1 MSIALRVRQALPP
14 APLYAA
20 TALLAALT
28 ACGGGGMGMAPAST
42 TTDVMG
48 SGSMGSA
55 SVNMSCMGMSMDM
68 SMSCPAPTIAVVAP
82 PGTVNRTVMLHAQ
95 VTMMQGDG
103 MARVDFMV
111 DGTRVGTTS
120 GETFGVSWD
129 STTVN
134 DGAHT
139 LTATVSDSLG
149 QTASASPVTIE
160 VDNHPVFTVA
170 LSPAQIVPA
179 PVSAGSGTAR
189 LSVDLGTGAV
199 SGSVMLSGATATAV
213 TLNAAFAGDSGLSL
227 MSFSP
232 GAGGNAWQVPAGAQL
247 TAEQLTA
254 LLQGGLYLTASTAA
268 HPGGELRGQITPTD
282 VMVNFSVMSGAQEV
296 PAVAISAAGVV
307 ATTVDTVA
315 NTLTVHVHATGV
327 DDASAAGIDDGSAGS
342 TGPQLAALA
351 KDDSDPGHWSTQLAA
366 VSSADIAAF
375 KDGNWYVNV
384 MTPADPQGA
393 IRGQIELTGQ

>member
-1 MSIALRVRQALPP
+1 MSIALCVRQALPP
-14 APLYAA
+14 ASLY
-20 TALLAALT
+20 TTIALLAALT

-48 SGSMGSA
+48 SGSMGSG
-55 SVNMSCMGMSMDM
+55 SMSMSCMNMSMNM
-68 SMSCPAPTIAVVAP
+68 SMSCPAPTVTMVAP
-82 PGTVNRTVMLHAQ
+82 PGTVNRTVMLRAQ
-95 VTMMQGDG
+95 VTMMQSDG

-111 DGTRVGTTS
+111 DGTRVGTAS

-149 QTASASPVTIE
+149 QTGSASPVTIE

-170 LSPAQIVPA
+170 LSPAQVVPA
-179 PVSAGSGTAR
+179 PASAGSATAH

-199 SGSVMLSGATATAV
+199 SGSVTLSGVTATAV
-213 TLNAAFAGDSGLSL
+213 TLNAAFAGDSGPGL

-232 GAGGNAWQVPAGAQL
+232 GAGGNAWQVPAGALL
-247 TAEQLTA
+247 TAEQVTA
-254 LLQGGLYLTASTAA
+254 LLQGALYLTAGTAA
-268 HPGGELRGQITPTD
+268 HPGGELRGQITPTN
-282 VMVNFSVMSGAQEV
+282 VMVNFSAMNGAQEV
-296 PAVAISAAGVV
+296 PAVTINAAGVV

-327 DDASAAGIDDGSAGS
+327 ADASAAGIDDGSAGS
-342 TGPQLAALA
+342 TGPQLAALV
-351 KDDSDPGHWSTQLAA
+351 KDDIDPGHWSTQLAA
-366 VSSADIAAF
+366 VSGADIAAF
-375 KDGNWYVNV
+375 KNDNWYVNV
-384 MTPADPQGA
+384 TTPADPQGA
-393 IRGQIELTGQ
+393 IRGQIELTGP